1 MTGLGVLTSWC
12 FLSPHCTA
20 QYSTHHTERSVS
32 NLKQLIRPRS
42 IKSSPHYQPQAPIF
56 CLCMFVTW
64 LLSLVIQ
71 FHESLMFVNALEAC
85 TSAYALLANQ
95 KSDDQVIHCF
105 SFSWTAQCFCFFF
118 LTVMFIL
125 YRITCIEKYLKLFF
139 IYRHGEYIK

>member
-1 MTGLGVLTSWC
+1 MCVVFPHCLVVLMTGLGVLTSWC

-95 KSDDQVIHCF
+95 NSEDQVIHCF
-105 SFSWTAQCFCFFF
+105 SFSWIAYTF
-118 LTVMFIL
+118 V
-125 YRITCIEKYLKLFF
+125 
-139 IYRHGEYIK
+139 